1 VLTFQHDHYRAN
13 GEKERTDVRN
23 MYLFFIDADADY
35 KEDGLMLDDHPLT
48 EYLSVSLE
56 CPFGH
61 FRAI

>member
-1 VLTFQHDHYRAN
+1 MIIIGRTERK
-13 GEKERTDVRN
+13 KEQTLGI
-23 MYLFFIDADADY
+23 YLFFIDADADY